1 MTKKE
6 VQQRVFKRVFKDGKP
21 LALAKFKWNP
31 KIKTFNSTGSG
42 MFFEMVDYTFNILDK
57 LSIKDGINDEEEFQ
71 KV

>member
-6 VQQRVFKRVFKDGKP
+6 IQQRVFKSSKP
-21 LALAKFKWNP
+21 LTLDKFKWAS

-57 LSIKDGINDEEEFQ
+57 LSIKDGVNDKEEFQ